1 MAVKEL
7 LIETLSEFGYPVLLQ
22 GSLSKDEEYPESF
35 FTFWNNNSFDGSH
48 FDNESISAIWDFD
61 VNFYSKDPVLVN
73 SKLLEAKN
81 ALKNQGFIVSGQ
93 GYDVASDEVSW
104 TGRGMQVLK
113 IEKLEYMGG
122 N

>member
-7 LIETLSEFGYPVLLQ
+7 VIETLSEFGYPVLLQ

-93 GYDVASDEVSW
+93 GYDVASDEVSR
-104 TGRGMQVLK
+104 TGRGIQVLK

>member
-7 LIETLSEFGYPVLLQ
+7 LIETLSEFGYPVFLQ